1 MKKIIILTMF
11 LAFVSAS
18 FGQQITPNQN
28 WKESDY
34 YKKSKKQKT
43 AAWILTSAGTVG
55 LLATLTADASQVTE
69 GALITVISL
78 GTEEPPA
85 YKSYTVPYLLSTAS
99 LLSGIYLFIASS
111 KNKKKAKAA
120 SVFIDMENARVLQ
133 GTVLHNQSFPSVG
146 VKIHL

>member
-1 MKKIIILTMF
+1 MKKFIILTTL
-11 LAFVSAS
+11 LAFVFVS

-43 AAWILTSAGTVG
+43 VAWILTSAGTVG
-55 LLATLTADASQVTE
+55 LLATLTADAAQMTGEVFV
-69 GALITVISL
+69 TVITL
-78 GTEEPPA
+78 GEVEPEH
-85 YKSYTVPYLLSTAS
+85 KSYAVPYLLSTAS

-133 GTVLHNQSFPSVG
+133 GTVLNNQAFPSVG

>member
-1 MKKIIILTMF
+1 MKRFIILTTL
-11 LAFVSAS
+11 LAFVLVS

-28 WKESDY
+28 WKKTDF

-55 LLATLTADASQVTE
+55 LLATLTADAAQVT
-69 GALITVISL
+69 GNVFVTVITL
-78 GTEEPPA
+78 GEVEPE

-133 GTVLHNQSFPSVG
+133 GTVINNQSFPSVG

>member
-1 MKKIIILTMF
+1 MMF
-11 LAFVSAS
+11 LAIVASS
-18 FGQQITPNQN
+18 FGQQFTPDEN

-34 YKKSKKQKT
+34 YKKSKKQKN
-43 AAWILTSAGTVG
+43 AAWVLTGAGTVG
-55 LLATLTADASQVTE
+55 LLATLTADAAQVSE

-78 GTEEPPA
+78 GTEEPPE

-120 SVFIDMENARVLQ
+120 SVFIDMENAPMLQ
-133 GTVLHNQSFPSVG
+133 GTVLNYQSFPSVG
-146 VKIHL
+146 VKIRL